1 MVGILGLVTVC
12 VVSGARPTSSYLP
25 QTTDYERQPLV
36 PRAHA
41 VFDLS
46 ASEDRG
52 KPPLDVQEQDLDKLT
67 YLPLAFKGFCG
78 FYLPSSQRFGFDAV
92 RNRAELYDVSLLHAG
107 WYQNF
112 GFRADPPA
120 LEGLEFAQTIRLC
133 QPGSP
138 PGRTCTSDYVPDQQD
153 IKDYAA
159 AHPGALWLIG
169 NEPDAPI
176 QDCITPPRYAQLYH
190 ELYGII
196 KGADP
201 SARVAIGGVVQGT
214 PLRLRYLDM
223 ILQEYQTRY
232 GGMIPVDVWNVH
244 GFILQEHRYSW
255 GCHIPCGITDVDT
268 GILYNIDDH
277 DNMTFFKQQIVAFRQ
292 WMNDHGERDKQLIVT
307 EYGILMPDIYGFDE
321 PRVEAFMLATFDY
334 FLTASNP
341 SYGYAADCGK
351 LVQGWAW
358 YSLDDAHFQK
368 PSYNS
373 YSHLFDPV
381 YETITDLGTAY
392 GDYVSS
398 LP

>member
-1 MVGILGLVTVC
+1 MILSI
-12 VVSGARPTSSYLP
+12 VSAPRPASSYLP

-67 YLPLAFKGFCG
+67 YLPLAFKNFCG
-78 FYLPSSQRFGFDAV
+78 FYVPPNQRFGFGAPGRPVDQ
-92 RNRAELYDVSLLHAG
+92 YDVSLLHAG
-107 WYQNF
+107 WYHTFWSQ
-112 GFRADPPA
+112 ADPPTPD
-120 LEGLEFAQTIRLC
+120 GLEFAQTIRLC
-133 QPGSP
+133 DPATGPSYY
-138 PGRTCTSDYVPDQQD
+138 CENDYVPSQEA
-153 IKDYAA
+153 IENYAA
-159 AHPGALWLIG
+159 AHPGTLWIIG

-176 QDCITPPRYAQLYH
+176 QDCITPARYAQLYH
-190 ELYGII
+190 DLYAII
-196 KGADP
+196 KVADP
-201 SARVAIGGVVQGT
+201 TARVAIGGVVQAT

-223 ILQEYQTRY
+223 ILQEYETRY

-255 GCHIPCGITDVDT
+255 GCQIPCGIYDVDT
-268 GILYNIDDH
+268 GMLYGVDDH
-277 DNMTFFKQQIVAFRQ
+277 DNMTIFRQQIVAFRQ
-292 WMNDHGERDKQLIVT
+292 WMKDHGERNKPLVVT
-307 EYGILMPDIYGFDE
+307 EYGILFPDYLGYYE
-321 PRVEAFMLATFDY
+321 PRVKSFMLATFDY

-341 SYGYAADCGK
+341 SYGYPADCGK

-358 YSLDDAHFQK
+358 YSLDDKYFEDH
-368 PSYNS
+368 NS

-381 YETITDLGTAY
+381 TKAITDLGTAY
-392 GDYVSS
+392 GDYTSS